1 MAQQNDDLHAYIVDI
16 EQQYNQ
22 LVEYNNQG
30 RAAYQELLDQY
41 ESLADDYDTVQEN
54 REQLADEYRQLAEYY
69 SELEQEH
76 NQLKATTAQNSDLGN
91 LAGDRDALVEETE
104 SLRGEQRKLTG
115 QIAQLEKIQ
124 AQLASEIGELEEYRD
139 SLQQASYGYAEGLHD
154 FTLALDAM
162 RELVEKEQNR
172 TGSEEVYDPAT
183 ALGGRHSR

>member
-1 MAQQNDDLHAYIVDI
+1 MEQNDDLQAYIADL

-69 SELEQEH
+69 SELEQE
-76 NQLKATTAQNSDLGN
+76 NTKLKETASINGDLNG
-91 LAGDRDALVEETE
+91 LTGDRDTLVKETE
-104 SLRGEQRKLTG
+104 TLRDEQQRLTE
-115 QIAQLEKIQ
+115 QITQLEKIQ

-139 SLQQASYGYAEGLHD
+139 AIQKASYPYAEGLHD

-162 RELVEKEQNR
+162 RELVEKEQSR
-172 TGSEEVYDPAT
+172 TRSGEVYDSDEDR
-183 ALGGRHSR
+183 GGRHSR